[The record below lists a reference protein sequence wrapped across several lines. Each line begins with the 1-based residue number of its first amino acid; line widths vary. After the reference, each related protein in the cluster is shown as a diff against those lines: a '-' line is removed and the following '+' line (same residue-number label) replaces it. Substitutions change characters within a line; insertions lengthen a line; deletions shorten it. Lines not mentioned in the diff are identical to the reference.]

1 MAKLVSSFPM
11 DVMLVFL
18 RSPQNFTM
26 ALWISLHK
34 LLGSLEVLIVYACT
48 TWATALMRIS
58 LHPLENILCCQL
70 YILLRTLSLTSLKKL
85 VFFLPIMDGRLRYFS
100 CLDTTLS
107 LKVSLIVVIRSF
119 WIWPLNNIDDF

>member
-34 LLGSLEVLIVYACT
+34 LLGSLEVMYACT

-70 YILLRTLSLTSLKKL
+70 DILLSTFSLTSLKKL
-85 VFFLPIMDGRLRYFS
+85 VFLLPIMDGRLRYFS